1 MINGCAILYVSFR
14 LSRPCPFGVLDDANA
29 AVVAGHG
36 EVCVAV
42 CEFEGAC
49 EVGESAGGIGVR
61 VIGIVSCEK
70 VKWHHLKESHR
81 TGAGDSTRI
90 PTGFDLHDGGNQV
103 RVKIRRSRPSRDRVS
118 PMLDFH
124 SKYGGNA
131 G

>member
-70 VKWHHLKESHR
+70 VRWHHLKESHR
-81 TGAGDSTRI
+81 AGAGDSTRI
-90 PTGFDLHDGGNQV
+90 PTGFNLHDGGNQV
-103 RVKIRRSRPSRDRVS
+103 RVKRRSARP
-118 PMLDFH
+118 P
-124 SKYGGNA
+124 KN
-131 G
+131 